1 MTLKNSK
8 HASENKNK
16 GVNLAKQKAQLATI
30 GTRVKAFITDLFL
43 IGMPIYYL
51 TTYVFLDGKDDF
63 LHKQTAIFGANF
75 AVALICCAFFAIKAQ
90 TPGYRSQNIYL
101 IDLRSGRKLGF
112 ARVLLRYIC
121 FLLAGVSVVG
131 LCLCFFRKDALN
143 LHDLLTHSAAVCK
156 KTE

>member
-1 MTLKNSK
+1 
-8 HASENKNK
+8 
-16 GVNLAKQKAQLATI
+16 
-30 GTRVKAFITDLFL
+30 
-43 IGMPIYYL
+43 MPIYYL

-63 LHKQTAIFGANF
+63 LHNQTAIFGANF
-75 AVALICCAFFAIKAQ
+75 AVALICCVFFAITAQ

-121 FLLAGVSVVG
+121 FLIAGVSIVG

-156 KTE
+156 KAD

>member
-1 MTLKNSK
+1 
-8 HASENKNK
+8 
-16 GVNLAKQKAQLATI
+16 
-30 GTRVKAFITDLFL
+30 
-43 IGMPIYYL
+43 MPIYYL

-63 LHKQTAIFGANF
+63 LHNQAAIFAAN
-75 AVALICCAFFAIKAQ
+75 LAFFAIKAQ

-112 ARVLLRYIC
+112 ARVLLRYAC
-121 FLLAGVSVVG
+121 FLLAGVSIVG

>member
-1 MTLKNSK
+1 M
-8 HASENKNK
+8 
-16 GVNLAKQKAQLATI
+16 AKQKAQLAGI
-30 GTRVKAFITDLFL
+30 GARVKAFITDLFL

-51 TTYVFLDGKDDF
+51 TTYVFLGGKDDF
-63 LHKQTAIFGANF
+63 LRNQTAIFGANL
-75 AVALICCAFFAIKAQ
+75 AVGLICCVFFAIKAQ

-112 ARVLLRYIC
+112 IRVLLRYVC
-121 FLLAGVSVVG
+121 FLLAGVSIVG

-156 KTE
+156 KAE